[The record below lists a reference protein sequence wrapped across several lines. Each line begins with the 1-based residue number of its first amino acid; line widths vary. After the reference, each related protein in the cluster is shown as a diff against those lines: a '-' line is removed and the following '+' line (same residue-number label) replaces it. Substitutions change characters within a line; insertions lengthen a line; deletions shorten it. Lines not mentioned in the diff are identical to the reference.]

1 MVDVP
6 LLNEYFTVLLAVFGG
21 GVGIMMKVRSQ
32 DINRIER
39 RIDDVIKCLNQN
51 TQIQNQ
57 HLAEI
62 NASLKIIVEFMKN
75 KR

>member
-21 GVGIMMKVRSQ
+21 GVGIMLKVRSQ

-39 RIDDVIKCLNQN
+39 KIDNVIEHLNQN

-62 NASLKIIVEFMKN
+62 NASLKTMIEFMK
-75 KR
+75 KKY